1 MKIRVLALTSLLL
14 FSLLFSP
21 LTQSR
26 DDGIF
31 NSASGCSC
39 HNPAGSLTP
48 TLDGYPS
55 EYTPGSTYTIN
66 ISSLNPIYSTGG
78 FSLQVNKGELT
89 NPGTMVDI
97 SSNKLSATHNDFQ
110 RNSWQVDWTAP
121 SAGSG
126 SVTLSVAV
134 VNADGLGTNKNDVKG
149 TLSVQITEFV
159 NSNTPPSVSDV
170 QISPSNPSTTD
181 DLSVSYTFDD
191 DDGDAESG
199 TVIQWFKNG
208 VLESSLSSSI
218 VPSSATSRGEEWT
231 VAVTPSDGTASGQQV
246 TSSAT
251 TITNSLPYSNDITIL
266 PQQPTTDDDLTLTYS
281 MLDDDEDVVTSSIVW
296 KVNDQR
302 VSSLDNLS
310 TVPSIATRMGDTWEA
325 HVLLSDGFDSNLV
338 VSSSMFITSDNSAPT
353 ITSLTIIPATP
364 TSSQDI
370 EVLWSI
376 DDEEGDEEEDVEIAW
391 LKTGELVADQTTST
405 LSSSQTSKGETWEVM
420 VRVFDGFGWSNWSTS
435 EMFTI
440 QNSLPTISTIDFDS
454 LEVASDSNVS
464 LTYTA
469 TDVDGDPIEISSI
482 LWTNGEQTVDSGT
495 QQTLSYEFTSKGET
509 WYAMIQLTDGVDV
522 GPSFSSTPVTIVNS
536 KPTVSIQ
543 FDEEQIAKQALT
555 PNIDIFDEDG
565 DAIDVTI
572 TWYKNGFRDG
582 SLDNQTSV
590 PAQKIG
596 PAQEWKL
603 LVQATDIDGE
613 SITVEASVIIQNAP
627 PQANIARASNT
638 IWLGE
643 SITFDG
649 STSMDSDGT
658 IVGYRWYLDSGE
670 GEPILVGTE
679 AMVTFLASDSFDL
692 MLVVT
697 DSSGATSE
705 IVESFTSSQGP
716 SVSQVNLV
724 HQQEKFTL
732 SWQWD
737 GPETMFRIYEDGR
750 VIGETTALTYQGRSS
765 LAVEQSFSIVPI
777 VDGQELQAGQAQS
790 ELVDFSKVELDQEPS
805 SFLAMGIS
813 ILILSLG
820 MVLMLMVLR
829 KEVMQ

>member
-1 MKIRVLALTSLLL
+1 MKIRVLALTGLLM

-21 LTQSR
+21 PTQSR

-31 NSASGCSC
+31 DSAHGCSC

-78 FSLQVNKGELT
+78 FSLQVNKGELI

-97 SSNKLSATHNDFQ
+97 SSNKLSATHNDIQ

-134 VNADGLGTNKNDVKG
+134 INANGLGTNKDDVKG

-159 NSNTPPSVSDV
+159 DSNTPPSVHDV

-376 DDEEGDEEEDVEIAW
+376 DDEEGDEEEVVEIAW

-495 QQTLSYEFTSKGET
+495 QQTLSYEFTSKGES

-536 KPTVSIQ
+536 KPLVSIQ

-613 SITVEASVIIQNAP
+613 TVTIEASVIIQNAP
-627 PQANIARASNT
+627 PQANIERASNT

-670 GEPILVGTE
+670 GEQILVGTE
-679 AMVTFLASDSFDL
+679 AMVTFLASESFDL

-829 KEVMQ
+829 KEVVQ

>member
-78 FSLQVNKGELT
+78 FSFQVNKGELI

-97 SSNKLSATHNDFQ
+97 SSNKLSATHNDIQ

-126 SVTLSVAV
+126 SVTISVAV
-134 VNADGLGTNKNDVKG
+134 VNADGLGTNKDDVKG

-159 NSNTPPSVSDV
+159 DSNTPPSVSDL

-454 LEVASDSNVS
+454 LEVASDSNLS

-692 MLVVT
+692 KLVVT

>member
-1 MKIRVLALTSLLL
+1 MKIRVLALTSLLM

-21 LTQSR
+21 LTQSK

-31 NSASGCSC
+31 NSSSGCSC

-66 ISSLNPIYSTGG
+66 ISSLNPIHSTGG
-78 FSLQVNKGELT
+78 FSLQVNKGELI

-97 SSNKLSATHNDFQ
+97 SSNKLSATHNDIQ

-170 QISPSNPSTTD
+170 QILPSNPSTTD

-191 DDGDAESG
+191 DDGDIESG

-338 VSSSMFITSDNSAPT
+338 ISSSMFITSDNSAPT

-454 LEVASDSNVS
+454 LEVASDSDVS

-495 QQTLSYEFTSKGET
+495 QQTLSYEFTSKGES

-536 KPTVSIQ
+536 KPSVSIQ

-603 LVQATDIDGE
+603 SVQATDIDGE

>member
-1 MKIRVLALTSLLL
+1 
-14 FSLLFSP
+14 
-21 LTQSR
+21 
-26 DDGIF
+26 
-31 NSASGCSC
+31 
-39 HNPAGSLTP
+39 
-48 TLDGYPS
+48 
-55 EYTPGSTYTIN
+55 
-66 ISSLNPIYSTGG
+66 
-78 FSLQVNKGELT
+78 
-89 NPGTMVDI
+89 MVDI
-97 SSNKLSATHNDFQ
+97 SSNKLSATHNDIQ

-454 LEVASDSNVS
+454 LEVASDSNLS

>member
-1 MKIRVLALTSLLL
+1 MKVRVLSLTSLLL
-14 FSLLFSP
+14 FSLLFTP
-21 LTQSR
+21 LTQSK

-31 NSASGCSC
+31 NSANGCSC

-48 TLDGYPS
+48 TLEGYPS
-55 EYTPGSTYTIN
+55 EYTPDSTYTIN

-97 SSNKLSATHNDFQ
+97 SSTKLSATHNNFQ

-159 NSNTPPSVSDV
+159 DSNTPPSVRDV
-170 QISPSNPSTTD
+170 QISPSNPSTID

-191 DDGDAESG
+191 DDGDTESG

-208 VLESSLSSSI
+208 VLESSLSSTV

-251 TITNSLPYSNDITIL
+251 TVGNSLPYSTDITIL
-266 PQQPTTDDDLTLTYS
+266 PQQPTSDDDLTLTYS
-281 MLDDDEDVVTSSIVW
+281 VLDEDEDVVTSSIVW
-296 KVNDQR
+296 KVNGQR

-325 HVLLSDGFDSNLV
+325 HVLLNDGFDSNLV

-370 EVLWSI
+370 EVIWSI

-391 LKTGELVADQTTST
+391 LKNAEIVADQTTSI
-405 LSSSQTSKGETWEVM
+405 LPSSLTSKGETWEVM
-420 VRVFDGFGWSNWSTS
+420 VRVFDGSGWSNWSTS

-440 QNSLPTISTIDFDS
+440 QNSLPTISTIEFDS
-454 LEVASDSNVS
+454 VEVPSDSDVS
-464 LTYTA
+464 LTFTA
-469 TDVDGDPIEISSI
+469 TDVDGDSIEVSSI
-482 LWTNGEQTVDSGT
+482 LWTNGEDVIDSGT
-495 QQTLSYEFTSKGET
+495 QQSLSHEFTSKGES
-509 WYAMIQLTDGVDV
+509 WFAMIHLTDGVDV
-522 GPSFSSTPVTIVNS
+522 TPSFSSTPVSIVNS
-536 KPTVSIQ
+536 APLVSIQ
-543 FDEEQIAKQALT
+543 FDEEHIAKQALA
-555 PNIDIFDEDG
+555 PIIDISDEDG
-565 DAIDVTI
+565 DAIDVTM

-596 PAQEWKL
+596 PAQEWKI

-613 SITVEASVIIQNAP
+613 SVTTEASVIIQNAP
-627 PQANIARASNT
+627 PQAKIILASNT

-643 SITFDG
+643 FITFDG
-649 STSMDSDGT
+649 TTSMDSDGA

-670 GEPILVGTE
+670 GEQILVGSETII
-679 AMVTFLASDSFDL
+679 TILAPDSFDL
-692 MLVVT
+692 VLVVT

-716 SVSQVNLV
+716 SVSEVNLV

-750 VIGETTALTYQGRSS
+750 VIGETSALTFQGRSS

-805 SFLAMGIS
+805 SYMAMGIS

-820 MVLMLMVLR
+820 TLLMLMVLR
-829 KEVMQ
+829 KEMMQ

>member
-78 FSLQVNKGELT
+78 FSFQVNKGELI

-97 SSNKLSATHNDFQ
+97 SSNKLSATHNDIQ

-353 ITSLTIIPATP
+353 ITSLTIIPVTP

-454 LEVASDSNVS
+454 LEVASDSNLS

>member
-1 MKIRVLALTSLLL
+1 MKIRVLALTSLSM

-21 LTQSR
+21 LTQSK

-31 NSASGCSC
+31 NSSSGCSC

-66 ISSLNPIYSTGG
+66 ISSLNPIHSTGG
-78 FSLQVNKGELT
+78 FSLQVNKGELI

-97 SSNKLSATHNDFQ
+97 SSNKLSATHNDIQ

-170 QISPSNPSTTD
+170 QILPSNPSTTD

-191 DDGDAESG
+191 DDGDIESG

-338 VSSSMFITSDNSAPT
+338 ISSSMFITSDNSAPT

-454 LEVASDSNVS
+454 LEVASDSDVS

-495 QQTLSYEFTSKGET
+495 QQTLSYEFTSKGES

-536 KPTVSIQ
+536 KPSVSIQ

-603 LVQATDIDGE
+603 SVQATDIDGE

>member
-1 MKIRVLALTSLLL
+1 MKIRVLALTSLLM

-21 LTQSR
+21 LTQSK

-31 NSASGCSC
+31 NSSSGCSC

-66 ISSLNPIYSTGG
+66 ISSLNPIHSTGG
-78 FSLQVNKGELT
+78 FSLQVNKGELI

-97 SSNKLSATHNDFQ
+97 SSNKLSATHNDIQ

-170 QISPSNPSTTD
+170 QILPSNPSTTD

-191 DDGDAESG
+191 DDGDIESG
-199 TVIQWFKNG
+199 TVIQWSKNG

-338 VSSSMFITSDNSAPT
+338 ISSSMFITSDNSAPT

-454 LEVASDSNVS
+454 LEVASDSDVS

-536 KPTVSIQ
+536 KPSVSIQ

-603 LVQATDIDGE
+603 SVQATDIDGE

>member
-1 MKIRVLALTSLLL
+1 MKVRVLSLTSLLII
-14 FSLLFSP
+14 SLLFSP

-31 NSASGCSC
+31 DSAHGCSC

-97 SSNKLSATHNDFQ
+97 KSNKLSATHNDFQ

-121 SAGSG
+121 PEGSG

-159 NSNTPPSVSDV
+159 DSNTPPTVTDV
-170 QISPSNPSTTD
+170 QIFPSNPSTTD
-181 DLSVSYTFDD
+181 DLSVSYTFND
-191 DDGDAESG
+191 DDGDTESG
-199 TVIQWFKNG
+199 TVIQWFKNDI
-208 VLESSLSSSI
+208 LESSLSSSV

-231 VAVTPSDGTASGQQV
+231 VAVTPSDGTASGQMV

-251 TITNSLPYSNDITIL
+251 TIANSLPYSNDITIT
-266 PQQPTTDDDLTLTYS
+266 PQQPTSDDDLTLTYS
-281 MLDDDEDVVTSSIVW
+281 ILDEDEDIVTSSIVW

-302 VSSLDNLS
+302 ISSLDNLS
-310 TVPSIATRMGDTWEA
+310 TVPSIATRVGDTWEA
-325 HVLLSDGFDSNLV
+325 HVLLNDGFDSNLV
-338 VSSSMFITSDNSAPT
+338 ISSSMFITSDNSAPT
-353 ITSLTIIPATP
+353 ITSLDIIPAAP

-370 EVLWSI
+370 EVVWSI
-376 DDEEGDEEEDVEIAW
+376 DDEEGDEEEDVELAW
-391 LKTGELVADQTTST
+391 LKNGEIVAAQTTAILPSSLT
-405 LSSSQTSKGETWEVM
+405 LKGETWEVM

-435 EMFTI
+435 ETFTI
-440 QNSLPTISTIDFDS
+440 QNSLPTVTTIDFDS
-454 LEVASDSNVS
+454 VEVSSDSEVS

-469 TDVDGDPIEISSI
+469 TDADGDPIEISSI
-482 LWTNGEQTVDSGT
+482 RWTNGEDVVDSGT
-495 QQTLSYEFTSKGET
+495 QQTLSHEFTSKGES

-522 GPSFSSTPVTIVNS
+522 APSFSSAPVTIVNS
-536 KPTVSIQ
+536 EPSVNIQ
-543 FDEEQIAKQALT
+543 FDAEHIAKQALA
-555 PNIDIFDEDG
+555 PAIDIFDEDG

-572 TWYKNGFRDG
+572 VWYKNGFRDG

-596 PAQEWKL
+596 PAQEWKVI
-603 LVQATDIDGE
+603 VQATDIDGE
-613 SITVEASVIIQNAP
+613 SVTTEASVIIQNAP
-627 PQANIARASNT
+627 PQAEIILESNM

-643 SITFDG
+643 FITFDG

-670 GEPILVGTE
+670 GEQILVGSETT
-679 AMVTFLASDSFDL
+679 VTFLASDSFDL

-697 DSSGATSE
+697 DSSGATSGV
-705 IVESFTSSQGP
+705 VESFTSSQGP
-716 SVSQVNLV
+716 SISQVNLV

-732 SWQWD
+732 TWQWD

-750 VIGETTALTYQGRSS
+750 AIGETTALTFEGRSS

-790 ELVDFSKVELDQEPS
+790 ELVDFSNVELDQEPS
-805 SFLAMGIS
+805 SFLALGIS

-820 MVLMLMVLR
+820 TLLMLMVIR

>member
-1 MKIRVLALTSLLL
+1 MKIRVLALTGLLM

-21 LTQSR
+21 PTQSR

-31 NSASGCSC
+31 DSAHGCSC

-78 FSLQVNKGELT
+78 FSLQVNKGELI

-97 SSNKLSATHNDFQ
+97 SSNKLSATHNDIQ

-134 VNADGLGTNKNDVKG
+134 INANGLGTNKDDVKG

-159 NSNTPPSVSDV
+159 DSNTPPSVHDV

-376 DDEEGDEEEDVEIAW
+376 DDEEGDEEEVVEIAW

-495 QQTLSYEFTSKGET
+495 QQTLSYEFTSKGES

-536 KPTVSIQ
+536 KPLVSIQ

-596 PAQEWKL
+596 SAQEWKL

-613 SITVEASVIIQNAP
+613 TVTIEASVIIQNAP
-627 PQANIARASNT
+627 PQANIEHASNT

-670 GEPILVGTE
+670 GEQILVGTE

-697 DSSGATSE
+697 DSSGATAE
-705 IVESFTSSQGP
+705 IVESFTSIQGP

-750 VIGETTALTYQGRSS
+750 VIGETTELTYQGRSS

-813 ILILSLG
+813 VLILGLG
-820 MVLMLMVLR
+820 TLLMLMVLR
-829 KEVMQ
+829 KEVVQ

>member
-1 MKIRVLALTSLLL
+1 MKIRVLALTSLLM

-21 LTQSR
+21 LTQSK

-31 NSASGCSC
+31 NSSSGCSC

-66 ISSLNPIYSTGG
+66 ISSLNPIHSTGG
-78 FSLQVNKGELT
+78 FSLQVNKGELI

-97 SSNKLSATHNDFQ
+97 SSNKLSATHNDIQ

-170 QISPSNPSTTD
+170 QILPSNPSTTD

-191 DDGDAESG
+191 DDGDIESG

-454 LEVASDSNVS
+454 LEVASDSDVS

-536 KPTVSIQ
+536 KPSVSIQ

-603 LVQATDIDGE
+603 SVQATDIDGE

>member
-1 MKIRVLALTSLLL
+1 MKIRVLALTSLLM

-21 LTQSR
+21 LTQSK

-31 NSASGCSC
+31 NSSSGCSC

-66 ISSLNPIYSTGG
+66 ISSLNPIHSTGG
-78 FSLQVNKGELT
+78 FSLQVNKGELI

-97 SSNKLSATHNDFQ
+97 SSNKLSATHNDIQ

-170 QISPSNPSTTD
+170 QILPSNPSTTD

-191 DDGDAESG
+191 DDGDIESG

-454 LEVASDSNVS
+454 LEVASDSDVS

-495 QQTLSYEFTSKGET
+495 QQTLSYEFTSKGES

-536 KPTVSIQ
+536 KPSVSIQ

-603 LVQATDIDGE
+603 SVQATDIDGE

>member
-1 MKIRVLALTSLLL
+1 MKVRVLTLTSLLVL
-14 FSLLFSP
+14 SLLFSP

-31 NSASGCSC
+31 NSANGCSC

-66 ISSLNPIYSTGG
+66 ISSLNPVYSTGG

-97 SSNKLSATHNDFQ
+97 FSNKLSATHNDIQ

-121 SAGSG
+121 AAGSG

-134 VNADGLGTNKNDVKG
+134 VNADGLGSNKNDVKG

-159 NSNTPPSVSDV
+159 DSNSPPSVTDV
-170 QISPSNPSTTD
+170 HILPSNPSTTD
-181 DLSVSYTFDD
+181 DLSVSYTFND
-191 DDGDAESG
+191 DDGDIESG

-208 VLESSLSSSI
+208 VLQSSLSSSV
-218 VPSSATSRGEEWT
+218 VPSSATSRGEEWS

-246 TSSAT
+246 TSTLT
-251 TITNSLPYSNDITIL
+251 TIVNSLPYSTDITIL
-266 PQQPTTDDDLTLTYS
+266 PLQPSSDDDLTLTYS
-281 MLDDDEDVVTSSIVW
+281 MLDEDEDVVTSSIVW
-296 KVNDQR
+296 KVNNQR

-310 TVPSIATRMGDTWEA
+310 NVPSIATRIGDTWEA
-325 HVLLSDGFDSNLV
+325 HVLLDDGFDSNLV
-338 VSSSMFITSDNSAPT
+338 VSSSMFISSDNSAPT
-353 ITSLTIIPATP
+353 ITSLAIIPATP

-370 EVLWSI
+370 EVVWSI

-391 LKTGELVADQTTST
+391 LKTGEIIDDQTGSI
-405 LSSSQTSKGETWEVM
+405 LPSSLTSKDETWEVM
-420 VRVFDGFGWSNWSTS
+420 VRVFDGFSWSNWSTS

-454 LEVASDSNVS
+454 IEVSSDSNVS
-464 LTYTA
+464 FTYTA
-469 TDVDGDPIEISSI
+469 TDADGDPVEISSI
-482 LWTNGEQTVDSGT
+482 RWINGEEVVDSGT
-495 QQTLSYEFTSKGET
+495 QQTLSYEFTSKGES
-509 WYAMIQLTDGVDV
+509 WYAMVQLTDGVDV
-522 GPSFSSTPVTIVNS
+522 APSISSAPVTIVNS
-536 KPTVSIQ
+536 EPSVNIQ
-543 FDEEQIAKQALT
+543 FDEEHIAKQALT
-555 PNIDIFDEDG
+555 PAIDIFDEDG
-565 DAIDVTI
+565 DGIDVTI
-572 TWYKNGFRDG
+572 AWYKNGFRDG

-590 PAQKIG
+590 PALKIG
-596 PAQEWKL
+596 PSQEWKVI
-603 LVQATDIDGE
+603 VQATDIDGA
-613 SITVEASVIIQNAP
+613 SITAEASVVIQNAP
-627 PQANIARASNT
+627 PQAKILPESNT

-643 SITFDG
+643 FVTFDG
-649 STSMDSDGT
+649 STSMDNDGT

-670 GEPILVGTE
+670 GDQILIGTE
-679 AMVTFLASDSFDL
+679 TSVTFLAPDSFAL

-705 IVESFTSSQGP
+705 VVESFTSSQGP
-716 SVSQVNLV
+716 SISQVNLV
-724 HQQEKFTL
+724 QQQEKFTL
-732 SWQWD
+732 TWQWD
-737 GPETMFRIYEDGR
+737 GPETVFRIYEDGR
-750 VIGETTALTYQGRSS
+750 AIGETTALTFQGRSS

-790 ELVDFSKVELDQEPS
+790 ELVDFSNVELDQEPS
-805 SFLAMGIS
+805 SFFALGIS
-813 ILILSLG
+813 VLMLSLG
-820 MVLMLMVLR
+820 TLLMMMVIR